1 MGDIWLRTLVKLGLS
16 EEDAQDKLTIF
27 REKLKQHFGKQKQDG
42 GGDTLLNKTGSNF
55 VDAVS
60 TQEGAAAF
68 LSTLPRFVFI
78 LDTIEKSPDFGIL
91 IAVMMDAMLA
101 GLSTGGELFQNLMI
115 LIPGLGPAIVAVF
128 GIFFWP
134 PLAMIAFSREDFS
147 EASEMYL
154 KAIPFGIGRTL
165 STAFM
170 KTDKF
175 ATKFGDRFEEIK
187 ERSQLAFGRLK
198 DTLNETASD
207 IEANNPILIKSL
219 RDKADVMSTKA
230 LNAAE
235 GLSETTQQK
244 IAESELG
251 SAYRQDRELARNAV
265 PTPTKAP
272 YVPGSFLPKKKTQ
285 GGRRKQLSTKKR
297 SKKNKTWRKTKRTK
311 SARR

>member
-1 MGDIWLRTLVKLGLS
+1 MVDIWLRTLVKLGLDP
-16 EEDAQDKLTIF
+16 EDAKAKLTIF
-27 REKLKQHFGKQKQDG
+27 REKLEKHLAKEKQHG
-42 GGDTLLNKTGSNF
+42 GNDTLLNKTGSNF
-55 VDAVS
+55 VDAIS

-68 LSTLPRFVFI
+68 LSTLPKFVFI
-78 LDTIEKSPDFGIL
+78 LDSIEKSPDFGIL

-115 LIPGLGPAIVAVF
+115 LIPGFGPAIVAVF

-175 ATKFGDRFEEIK
+175 ATKFGNRFEEIK
-187 ERSQLAFGRLK
+187 ENSQLAFSRLK
-198 DTLNETASD
+198 DTLKETTAS
-207 IEANNPILIKSL
+207 IEANNPNLIGSL
-219 RDKADVMSTKA
+219 RDKAGVISTKA

-235 GLSETTQQK
+235 DVSERAQQK
-244 IAESELG
+244 IAESDLG
-251 SAYRQDRELARNAV
+251 SAYFKDKELARTA
-265 PTPTKAP
+265 
-272 YVPGSFLPKKKTQ
+272 VPGSFMPKKKTQ

>member
-16 EEDAQDKLTIF
+16 EEDAEDKLTIF
-27 REKLKQHFGKQKQDG
+27 REKLKQHFGKEKQAG
-42 GGDTLLNKTGSNF
+42 GGDTLLNKTGSKF

-68 LSTLPRFVFI
+68 LATLPKFLFI
-78 LDTIEKSPDFGIL
+78 LKNVESVPDFGIL

-101 GLSTGGELFQNLMI
+101 GLSTGGELFQNFMI

-154 KAIPFGIGRTL
+154 KAIPFGIGKTL

-175 ATKFGDRFEEIK
+175 TTKFGDRFEEIK
-187 ERSQLAFGRLK
+187 EQSQLAFGRLK
-198 DTLNETASD
+198 ETLNETAND
-207 IEANNPILIKSL
+207 IEANNPSLIQSL
-219 RDKADVMSTKA
+219 RDKADVISTKT
-230 LNAAE
+230 LNTAQ
-235 GLSETTQQK
+235 GLSGRAQQR
-244 IAESELG
+244 IAESDLG
-251 SAYRQDRELARNAV
+251 SAYRQDRELAKNKI
-265 PTPTKAP
+265 PEPPKAP

>member
-1 MGDIWLRTLVKLGLS
+1 MGDIWLRTLVKLGLTK
-16 EEDAQDKLTIF
+16 EDAEDKLTIF
-27 REKLKQHFGKQKQDG
+27 REKLKERFGKEKQDG
-42 GGDTLLNKTGSNF
+42 GNDTLLNKTGSNF
-55 VDAVS
+55 VDAIS

-68 LSTLPRFVFI
+68 LSTLPKFLFI
-78 LDTIEKSPDFGIL
+78 LDSIEKSPDFGIL

-115 LIPGLGPAIVAVF
+115 LIPGFGPAIVAVF

-175 ATKFGDRFEEIK
+175 ATKFGNRFEEIK
-187 ERSQLAFGRLK
+187 ENSQLAFGRLK
-198 DTLNETASD
+198 DTLKETTAS
-207 IEANNPILIKSL
+207 IEANNPNLIGSL
-219 RDKADVMSTKA
+219 RDKAGVISTKA

-235 GLSETTQQK
+235 DVSERAQQK
-244 IAESELG
+244 IAESDLG
-251 SAYRQDRELARNAV
+251 SAYMKDKLARTAV
-265 PTPTKAP
+265 T
-272 YVPGSFLPKKKTQ
+272 GSFMPKKKTQ